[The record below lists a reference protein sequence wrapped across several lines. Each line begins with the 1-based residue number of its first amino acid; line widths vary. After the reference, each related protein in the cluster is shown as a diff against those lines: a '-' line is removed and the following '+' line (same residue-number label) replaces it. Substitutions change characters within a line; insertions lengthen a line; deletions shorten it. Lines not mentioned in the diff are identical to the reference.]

1 MNELNKKL
9 RDRAIELGLCKQ
21 WKGEW
26 DKDRTQDELI
36 KMWKKGSDFCFEKHD
51 FPNKEFIKAYFDRKV
66 LNDNL
71 VFVDEIVNIT
81 NGESGTW
88 VINGNCTGNISFGG
102 FAAARLYVRHDC
114 DVSID
119 VSGMSKVFVS
129 VYNNAKVNVKQSGS
143 SKVYVYKK
151 SPSCEV
157 DLDGDVMARE
167 GSI

>member
-21 WKGEW
+21 WKSEW

-36 KMWKKGSDFCFEKHD
+36 KMWKKGSDFCFELHD

-71 VFVDEIVNIT
+71 VFVDEVVNVV
-81 NGESGTW
+81 NGDNGTW
-88 VINGNCTGNISFGG
+88 VLNGKCTGNISFGG

-119 VSGMSKVFVS
+119 VSEMSKVFVS

-151 SPSCEV
+151 NPSCEV
-157 DLDGDVMARE
+157 DVDGDVMVRE
-167 GSI
+167 GSN

>member
-1 MNELNKKL
+1 MDELNKKL

-21 WKGEW
+21 WQGEW
-26 DKDRTQDELI
+26 DKDRTQDQLI
-36 KMWKKGSDFCFEKHD
+36 KMWKKGSDFCFELHD

-81 NGESGTW
+81 NGENGTW
-88 VINGNCTGNISFGG
+88 VLNGNCTGNISFGG

-119 VSGMSKVFVS
+119 VSEMSKVFVS
-129 VYNNAKVNVKQSGS
+129 VYNNAKVSVKQSGS
-143 SKVYVYKK
+143 SSVYVYVHGEDCTVETEGYVMQRK
-151 SPSCEV
+151 SQ
-157 DLDGDVMARE
+157 M
-167 GSI
+167 

>member
-21 WKGEW
+21 WKSEW

-36 KMWKKGSDFCFEKHD
+36 KMWKKGSDFCFELHD

-71 VFVDEIVNIT
+71 VFVDEVVNVL
-81 NGESGTW
+81 NGDNGTW
-88 VINGNCTGNISFGG
+88 VLNGKCTGNISFGG

-129 VYNNAKVNVKQSGS
+129 VYNNAKVSVKQSGS

-151 SPSCEV
+151 NPSCEV
-157 DLDGDVMARE
+157 DVDGDVMVRE
-167 GSI
+167 GSY